1 MKQVRF
7 EIFLYD
13 PSGYVTIYN
22 NSGESRDVNITNK
35 SGYDSVDKIVIFD
48 NYSETFWFEYNIT
61 DDTKVISSE
70 IINTTSIPTT
80 PNISN
85 VYQPPT
91 TKLTSNIETQQ
102 SNVSPLTSN
111 VERGILSDKQ
121 DLTGISSTQLS
132 ISTTNESLS
141 KSINPKI
148 LTNEFSG
155 FRVESSSE
163 PPQKSTTSPIE
174 ASVIEGLTNEFYSV
188 IISGNITSGLSSL
201 KIIGNELAET
211 KLVNLTN
218 FNNPVDEFSI
228 YFNTEPSRFTL
239 EPQLYDNDTIN
250 NVYIQSP
257 VRSTVEQ
264 TNITTNSLDLR
275 VKGILKGGSKV
286 KPKLISIDILDIT
299 TTTITNY
306 EVLNKTFIDFLQKTV
321 DPRIFALYSADPI
334 TVDSSTK
341 TANRNVVVQGS
352 FQNVYSSTNSGFKQF
367 DTGWKISA
375 KNPINNEEFITS
387 PYLDEKSVEITADTL
402 KLTLFVSKKDKEW
415 IKILQEDAGKVREDS
430 TNKGDMMNADIGSG
444 SNTYTIYPKDIYTPG
459 ISIQDWNVISYNE
472 EAVGRQ
478 SQGYDIS
485 LKFIKDSIDKPVSDV
500 YKYEDD
506 YKNSRDWEFSLN
518 SHTIYTK
525 NVERPFNISSSRQG
539 LESYRLKL
547 NLNQEQAA
555 LFTKQL
561 EKQKGSHFVNNR
573 DGENYI
579 VDETETKMNVINMI
593 PSQNSNIKSGM
604 YTVFD
609 WSSSVHSG
617 HHNVE
622 MNIEYRKTGTI
633 IYSKTRPKTANV
645 NTFRN
650 SFDTALVRGNRLE
663 IDTSINQPF
672 SQSRKLEVGN
682 ELYIGKG
689 TFSYNLQKFDM
700 NRGARVAN
708 TNVFNSYDADESS
721 LFGSNVYRATDDRTV
736 VLNEEG
742 DIESDDSF
750 SNSTSTILNS
760 NDDFILRGIYP
771 SNTSI
776 FTTTPNRKFYYPDE
790 FGDDYSYEKKFDNY
804 ISSINDEF
812 VYIGDKLIVAETDEE
827 QKELQRRWRH
837 LQYEIYD
844 NNQFRDPDN
853 ERDEIWASNI
863 NKIPIHDKNIKS
875 DSNGNYKIELE
886 GFKNYMFYTEGGF
899 DVVLIEFYENYDP
912 FKIGSFYNILEE
924 PDVFDLQE
932 PNTSENE
939 LATVRK
945 TFNQSSI
952 SIYDK
957 DLERTTI
964 SSNSTVFETN
974 LDKQDSLEYEGPIG
988 IFNELLVD
996 LPDIIQVTQ
1005 KTQAVDNSFSSIS
1018 DYDITDEGI
1027 YILFNSGYMI
1037 ASYNGNNIIFDTSK
1051 KLEEAVE
1058 KTGPKYNREIK
1069 TYAKS
1074 VSGGKSF
1081 DSIYVL
1087 EDNNLIILGTGIN
1100 YYVCDKIEYLQ
1111 NAPYF
1116 KYSEDIKHIGYYDLS
1131 GYYREI
1137 DLACSSRSCS
1147 EPADGYVFNNP
1158 LYTIDKSN
1166 IQDIFKIGKNKIMI
1180 MYEERFEEAYISSN
1194 EFVVISKYDRV
1205 YQNSS
1210 IQEYYYDKDNNKL
1223 YSRIDNIGGEDE
1235 DDEHL
1240 IVEIDFSGENLS
1252 YNRIDVSNKQT
1263 VNYIDHIYYNNG
1275 NR

>member
-22 NSGESRDVNITNK
+22 NAGESRDVNITNK
-35 SGYDSVDKIVIFD
+35 SGYDSADKIVIFN
-48 NYSETFWFEYNIT
+48 NYSETFWFEYNTT
-61 DDTKVISSE
+61 DNTKVISSE

-85 VYQPPT
+85 VYQSPT
-91 TKLTSNIETQQ
+91 TELTSNIETQQ
-102 SNVSPLTSN
+102 SNASSLTPN

-121 DLTGISSTQLS
+121 DLTGISSTPLS

-141 KSINPKI
+141 ESINPKI

-155 FRVESSSE
+155 FRVASSSE

-188 IISGNITSGLSSL
+188 IISGNITSSLSSL
-201 KIIGNELAET
+201 RIIGNELAET
-211 KLVNLTN
+211 KLVDLSN
-218 FNNPVDEFSI
+218 FNNPVDEFSV

-286 KPKLISIDILDIT
+286 KPKLINTDILDIT

-352 FQNVYSSTNSGFKQF
+352 LQNVYSSTNSGFKQF

-375 KNPINNEEFITS
+375 KNPTNNEEFITS

-415 IKILQEDAGKVREDS
+415 IKILQKDAGKVREDS

-459 ISIQDWNVISYNE
+459 IRIQDWNVISYNE

-573 DGENYI
+573 DGQNYI

-609 WSSSVHSG
+609 WSSGVRSGYHS
-617 HHNVE
+617 VE

-633 IYSKTRPKTANV
+633 IYSKTRPKTADV

-663 IDTSINQPF
+663 IDTSIKQPF
-672 SQSRKLEVGN
+672 SQSRKLGVGN
-682 ELYIGKG
+682 GLYTGKG

-721 LFGSNVYRATDDRTV
+721 LFGSNVYRATDNRTV

-742 DIESDDSF
+742 DIKSDDSF
-750 SNSTSTILNS
+750 SNTSNILNS

-790 FGDDYSYEKKFDNY
+790 DGDDYSYRKEFDNY
-804 ISSINDEF
+804 ISAIDEF
-812 VYIGDKLIVAETDEE
+812 VYIGDKRIVAETSE
-827 QKELQRRWRH
+827 KEYRAERKWPH
-837 LQYEIYD
+837 IDAIYD
-844 NNQFRDPDN
+844 NDQFTDPDN

-863 NKIPIHDKNIKS
+863 NKIPIQDRNIKS
-875 DSNGNYKIELE
+875 DSNDNYKIELE
-886 GFKNYMFYTEGGF
+886 GFKNYMFYTEGEF

-912 FKIGSFYNILEE
+912 FKIGSSYDVLEG

-932 PNTSENE
+932 PDTLGNK

-945 TFNQSSI
+945 TFNQTSI

-957 DLERTTI
+957 DLERTTV
-964 SSNSTVFETN
+964 SANTTAFETS
-974 LDKQDSLEYEGPIG
+974 LDKQDSYEYNSTITEY
-988 IFNELLVD
+988 NEYFVG
-996 LPDIIQVTQ
+996 LPDIIQLTE
-1005 KTQAVDNSFSSIS
+1005 KTQAFDSCYSTIV

-1027 YILFNSGYMI
+1027 YILFDSGYMI
-1037 ASYNGNNIIFDTSK
+1037 ASYDGNNIIFDTST
-1051 KLEEAVE
+1051 KLEEVVE
-1058 KTGPKYNREIK
+1058 KKGSEFSRLWIK
-1069 TYAKS
+1069 TYAKA

-1081 DSIYVL
+1081 NSVYVL
-1087 EDNNLIILGTGIN
+1087 EDNNLIILGTGVN
-1100 YYVCDKIEYLQ
+1100 YYVCDKTQYLE
-1111 NAPYF
+1111 NDPYF
-1116 KYSEDIKHIGYYDLS
+1116 GSLELTYIGSLNES
-1131 GYYREI
+1131 GYYPK
-1137 DLACSSRSCS
+1137 LACGSRSCS
-1147 EPADGYVFNNP
+1147 LPADGYVFNNP
-1158 LYTIDKSN
+1158 LYTIDRSD
-1166 IQDIFKIGKNKIMI
+1166 IQDIFKIERNKIII
-1180 MYEERFEEAYISSN
+1180 MYEEKFEEAYISSN
-1194 EFVVISKYDRV
+1194 EFVVISKYNR
-1205 YQNSS
+1205 QNINNTS
-1210 IQEYYYDKDNNKL
+1210 EKYYYDKNNYKI
-1223 YSRIDNIGGEDE
+1223 YIRIDDIGEENE
-1235 DDEHL
+1235 DDDQL
-1240 IVEIDFSGENLS
+1240 IKVVDISNGKPS
-1252 YNRIDVSNKQT
+1252 YNYVDISNEQT
-1263 VNYIDHIYYNNG
+1263 VNYVDHIYYDNDDG
-1275 NR
+1275 